1 MLRITKRGFSMQ
13 KMRKIVI
20 MILFLILTS
29 CTMIPEYQ
37 RPDAPVPKEWPKGE
51 AYQELKLD
59 AIPTA
64 KSLKWNDF
72 LIDEKLQKLVEIALK
87 NNRDLKLSAL
97 NVERA
102 RAYYGIQRA
111 ELIPAFDLFGSGQRQ
126 RIPETLSNNKAE
138 ITSQYSVTF
147 GISSWEIDFFGR
159 LRSLSEMALERYLA
173 EEATHRAVRL
183 SLIGAVAIAYYT
195 YATGI
200 ENLKIAKETLKN
212 QEENYELIK
221 KRYEVGIASEID
233 LHRAKTQVNLA
244 WEAMARYTQIVAQD
258 KNTIDLLAGEPVR
271 EELLPEGLNIKP
283 PKDISVGLSSEIL
296 LNRPDILAAE
306 HTLKAYNAQIGAAR
320 AAFFPRISLTTLIG
334 TASPELSGLF
344 EGGSKTWTFQPQAIL
359 PIFDARVWAAHSA
372 AKVEREI
379 ALTNYERTIQQ
390 AFKEVSDALA
400 VKGTINQR
408 IKAVNSLV
416 ESLKE
421 TYRLAKIRYE
431 NGIDSYLS
439 VLDAQR
445 SLFQAEQQFNNLILE
460 KYANLVT
467 LYKVLGGGE

>member
-1 MLRITKRGFSMQ
+1 
-13 KMRKIVI
+13 
-20 MILFLILTS
+20 
-29 CTMIPEYQ
+29 
-37 RPDAPVPKEWPKGE
+37 
-51 AYQELKLD
+51 
-59 AIPTA
+59 
-64 KSLKWNDF
+64 
-72 LIDEKLQKLVEIALK
+72 
-87 NNRDLKLSAL
+87 
-97 NVERA
+97 
-102 RAYYGIQRA
+102 
-111 ELIPAFDLFGSGQRQ
+111 
-126 RIPETLSNNKAE
+126 
-138 ITSQYSVTF
+138 
-147 GISSWEIDFFGR
+147 
-159 LRSLSEMALERYLA
+159 
-173 EEATHRAVRL
+173 
-183 SLIGAVAIAYYT
+183 
-195 YATGI
+195 
-200 ENLKIAKETLKN
+200 
-212 QEENYELIK
+212 
-221 KRYEVGIASEID
+221 
-233 LHRAKTQVNLA
+233 
-244 WEAMARYTQIVAQD
+244 MARYTQIVAQD
-258 KNTIDLLAGEPVR
+258 KNTIDLLAGEPVK

-296 LNRPDILAAE
+296 LNRPDIVAAE
-306 HTLKAYNAQIGAAR
+306 HTLKAYNAQIKAAR

-400 VKGTINQR
+400 VKGTIEQR

-416 ESLKE
+416 ESFKE

-445 SLFQAEQQFNNLILE
+445 SLFQAEQQLNNLILE

>member
-1 MLRITKRGFSMQ
+1 MK
-13 KMRKIVI
+13 K
-20 MILFLILTS
+20 FLILIMLLLLIS
-29 CTMIPEYQ
+29 CTMIPEYK
-37 RPDAPVPKEWPKGE
+37 RPDAPIPKEWPKGE
-51 AYQELKLD
+51 AYKELKLD
-59 AIPTA
+59 SMQTA

-72 LIDEKLQKLVEIALK
+72 LIDEKLQKLIEIALK
-87 NNRDLKLSAL
+87 NNRDLKLAGL
-97 NVERA
+97 NAERA

-111 ELIPAFDLFGSGQRQ
+111 ELLPAINLIGSGQRQ
-126 RIPETLSNNKAE
+126 RIPETLSNNNKAE
-138 ITSQYSVTF
+138 TTSQYSVTF
-147 GISSWEIDFFGR
+147 GVTTWEIDFFGR
-159 LRSLSEMALERYLA
+159 LRSLSEMALESYLA
-173 EEATHRAVRL
+173 EESTYRATRL
-183 SLIGAVAIAYYT
+183 SLIGAVAVAYYT
-195 YATGI
+195 YATDM
-200 ENLKIAKETLKN
+200 ENLKVAKETVKN

-221 KRYEVGIASEID
+221 KQYEVGAASEID
-233 LHRAKTQVNLA
+233 LHRAKTQVDIA
-244 WEAMARYTQIVAQD
+244 REAMARYTQIVAQD
-258 KNTIDLLAGEPVR
+258 KNTFDLLAGEPVKD
-271 EELLPEGLNIKP
+271 ELLPEGLNIKP
-283 PKDISVGLSSEIL
+283 PKDISAGLSSEIL

-320 AAFFPRISLTTLIG
+320 AAFFPRISLTTMIG
-334 TASPELSGLF
+334 TATRELSGLF
-344 EGGSKTWTFQPQAIL
+344 EAGSKTWTFQPQAIL

-400 VKGTINQR
+400 VKGTIEQR
-408 IKAVNSLV
+408 IKAVSSLV

-421 TYRLAKIRYE
+421 TYRLAKIRYK

-445 SLFQAEQQFNNLILE
+445 SLFQAEQQLNNLILE

>member
-1 MLRITKRGFSMQ
+1 MKNFLIL
-13 KMRKIVI
+13 
-20 MILFLILTS
+20 ILFLMITS
-29 CTMIPEYQ
+29 CTMIPEYK
-37 RPDAPVPKEWPKGE
+37 RPNPPIPKEWPKGD

-59 AIPTA
+59 SLPTA

-72 LIDEKLQKLVEIALK
+72 LTEEKLQKLVEIALK
-87 NNRDLKLSAL
+87 NNRDLKLAAL
-97 NVERA
+97 NAEKA

-111 ELIPAFDLFGSGQRQ
+111 ELLPAVNLIGSGQRQ
-126 RIPETLSNNKAE
+126 RIPETLSNNNKAE
-138 ITSQYSVTF
+138 TTQYSVTF

-159 LRSLSEMALERYLA
+159 LRSLSEMALESYLSQ
-173 EEATHRAVRL
+173 EASYRAARL
-183 SLIGAVAIAYYT
+183 TLIGAVAVAYYT
-195 YATGI
+195 YATDI
-200 ENLKIAKETLKN
+200 ENLKVAKETLKN
-212 QEENYELIK
+212 QEGNYELIK
-221 KRYEVGIASEID
+221 KRYEVGLASEID
-233 LHRAKTQVNLA
+233 LHRAKTQVDIA
-244 WEAMARYTQIVAQD
+244 REATTRYTQIVAQD
-258 KNTIDLLAGEPVR
+258 KNTIDLLAGEPVKN
-271 EELLPEGLNIKP
+271 ELLPEGLNIKP
-283 PKDISVGLSSEIL
+283 PKDISPGLSSEIL

-334 TASPELSGLF
+334 TATRELSGLF
-344 EGGSKTWTFQPQAIL
+344 EAGSKTWTFQPQAIL

-372 AKVEREI
+372 AKVEKEI

-400 VKGTINQR
+400 VKGTIEER
-408 IKAVNSLV
+408 INAVSSLV
-416 ESLKE
+416 ESLRE

-445 SLFQAEQQFNNLILE
+445 SLFQAEQQLNNLILE